1 LRAEQ
6 FSAKGKKQKAKCKPA
21 EAVTTWSQIAE
32 QVQQLVK
39 AETVVVAIAG

>member
-1 LRAEQ
+1 V
-6 FSAKGKKQKAKCKPA
+6 QKANSKRLKAKFKQA
-21 EAVTTWSQIAE
+21 EADMTWSQIAE